1 MKRLMVTLA
10 IVCSSAYMFASE
22 LIVKGKI
29 DAPFSVYVNGEKY
42 YSYKSKVD
50 VGYIP
55 SGRYNLEIYTEG
67 AYSELLYDYTINI
80 PRRSTVYATF
90 TGDNKMYI
98 STEKDAPAT
107 IIVDLTP
114 YPRRVHAPMPVY
126 HSKPAHHHHAPAP
139 KPAPHKA
146 APAPKPAPHKAAPAP
161 KPAPKHD
168 APSAPRTNHKA
179 ATPTAHSTAKAAPAK
194 SEAKPAVKPSS
205 PAPKNDTKSNTTV
218 RTSSSSSS
226 SKATSSTRTSS
237 TRSTVNTRK

>member
-1 MKRLMVTLA
+1 MVTLA

-42 YSYKSKVD
+42 YSYKNKVD

-55 SGRYNLEIYTEG
+55 SGCYNLEIYTEG
-67 AYSELLYDYTINI
+67 AYSELLYDYKINI

-90 TGDNKMYI
+90 TGDNRMYI

-114 YPRRVHAPMPVY
+114 YPRRVHAPVPVY
-126 HSKPAHHHHAPAP
+126 HSKPAHHAPAP

-194 SEAKPAVKPSS
+194 NEAKPAVKPSS

-218 RTSSSSSS
+218 RTSSSSSN

>member
-10 IVCSSAYMFASE
+10 IVCSSVYMFASE

-50 VGYIP
+50 VSYLP

-114 YPRRVHAPMPVY
+114 YPHRYHKPVPVY
-126 HSKPAHHHHAPAP
+126 HSTP
-139 KPAPHKA
+139 KPAPKHHHHA
-146 APAPKPAPHKAAPAP
+146 APAPKPAPHHAALAPKPAP
-161 KPAPKHD
+161 KPAPK
-168 APSAPRTNHKA
+168 AESAPRSNHKSA
-179 ATPTAHSTAKAAPAK
+179 APAAHSTTKAAPK
-194 SEAKPAVKPSS
+194 SETKAVRTSTSS
-205 PAPKNDTKSNTTV
+205 TNNNTKSTTNTTV
-218 RTSSSSSS
+218 RTSSSSNNA
-226 SKATSSTRTSS
+226 KTTSSTKTSS

>member
-10 IVCSSAYMFASE
+10 IVCSSVYMFASE
-22 LIVKGKI
+22 LVVKGKI

-50 VGYIP
+50 VSYLP

-67 AYSELLYDYTINI
+67 AHSELLYDYTINI

-98 STEKDAPAT
+98 STEKDGPAT

-114 YPRRVHAPMPVY
+114 YPRRVHKPVPVY
-126 HSKPAHHHHAPAP
+126 HSTPKKVKPAPAP
-139 KPAPHKA
+139 KK
-146 APAPKPAPHKAAPAP
+146 
-161 KPAPKHD
+161 D
-168 APSAPRTNHKA
+168 APSAPRTSTKA

-194 SEAKPAVKPSS
+194 TESKAS
-205 PAPKNDTKSNTTV
+205 V
-218 RTSSSSSS
+218 RTSSSTAKSDTKSSNSTVRTSTTSSS
-226 SKATSSTRTSS
+226 NTAKTSSSTKTSS

>member
-1 MKRLMVTLA
+1 MVTLA

-42 YSYKSKVD
+42 YSYKNKVD

-55 SGRYNLEIYTEG
+55 SGCYNLEIYTEG
-67 AYSELLYDYTINI
+67 AYSELLYDYKINI

-90 TGDNKMYI
+90 TGDNRMYI

-114 YPRRVHAPMPVY
+114 YPRRVHAPVPVY
-126 HSKPAHHHHAPAP
+126 HSKPAHH
-139 KPAPHKA
+139 

-194 SEAKPAVKPSS
+194 NEAKPAVKPSS

-218 RTSSSSSS
+218 RTSSSSSN

>member
-1 MKRLMVTLA
+1 MKRLMVILA
-10 IVCSSAYMFASE
+10 IVCSSAYTFASE
-22 LIVKGKI
+22 LVVKGKI

-42 YSYKSKVD
+42 YSYKNKVD
-50 VGYIP
+50 VSYIP

-114 YPRRVHAPMPVY
+114 YPRRVHAPVPVY
-126 HSKPAHHHHAPAP
+126 HSKPAHHHH
-139 KPAPHKA
+139 

-179 ATPTAHSTAKAAPAK
+179 ATPTAHSTAKPAPAK
-194 SEAKPAVKPSS
+194 NEAKPAVKPSS
-205 PAPKNDTKSNTTV
+205 PAPKSDTKSNTTV
-218 RTSSSSSS
+218 RTSNSSNN
-226 SKATSSTRTSS
+226 SKVTSSTRTSS

>member
-114 YPRRVHAPMPVY
+114 YPRRVHAPVPVY
-126 HSKPAHHHHAPAP
+126 HSKPAHHHH
-139 KPAPHKA
+139 

-179 ATPTAHSTAKAAPAK
+179 ATPTAHSTAKPAPAK
-194 SEAKPAVKPSS
+194 NEAKPAVKPSS
-205 PAPKNDTKSNTTV
+205 PAPKSDTKSNTTV
-218 RTSSSSSS
+218 RTSNSSNN
-226 SKATSSTRTSS
+226 SKVTSSTRTSS

>member
-114 YPRRVHAPMPVY
+114 YPHRYHKPVPVY
-126 HSKPAHHHHAPAP
+126 HSTP
-139 KPAPHKA
+139 KPAPKHHHHA

-179 ATPTAHSTAKAAPAK
+179 ATPTAHSTAKPAPAK
-194 SEAKPAVKPSS
+194 NEAKPAVRTSS
-205 PAPKNDTKSNTTV
+205 STTKNDTKSSNSTV
-218 RTSSSSSS
+218 RTSSPSS
-226 SKATSSTRTSS
+226 SKVTSSTRTSS

>member
-1 MKRLMVTLA
+1 MVTLA

-67 AYSELLYDYTINI
+67 AYSELLYDYMIDI

-114 YPRRVHAPMPVY
+114 YPRRVHAPVPVY
-126 HSKPAHHHHAPAP
+126 HSKPAHHHH
-139 KPAPHKA
+139 

-179 ATPTAHSTAKAAPAK
+179 ATPTAHSTAKATPAK
-194 SEAKPAVKPSS
+194 TESKASVRTSGSTAKS
-205 PAPKNDTKSNTTV
+205 DTKSSNSTV
-218 RTSSSSSS
+218 RTSTSSSSNTAKTTS
-226 SKATSSTRTSS
+226 ATKTSS

>member
-1 MKRLMVTLA
+1 MVTLA

-22 LIVKGKI
+22 LIVKGNI

-67 AYSELLYDYTINI
+67 AYSELLYDYTIDI

-114 YPRRVHAPMPVY
+114 YPRHVHAPVPVY
-126 HSKPAHHHHAPAP
+126 HSKPAHHAPAP
-139 KPAPHKA
+139 KPAPHKV
-146 APAPKPAPHKAAPAP
+146 APAP

-179 ATPTAHSTAKAAPAK
+179 ATPTAHSTAKTAPAK
-194 SEAKPAVKPSS
+194 NEAKPAVKPSS
-205 PAPKNDTKSNTTV
+205 PAPKNDTKSSTTV
-218 RTSSSSSS
+218 RTSSSSSN